1 MNKSFQELDLSNAFL
16 FGATAQDPEACRL
29 IVKIATGRD
38 VQTVS
43 VHAEHSV
50 LFSSDFRS
58 VRLDVYG
65 TDETDVNYNV
75 EAQNRNE
82 KNLPKRSR
90 YHQAELDV
98 SALKPGEDFNNLK
111 PSYII
116 FICTFDPFNQGL
128 YRYTFEERCKEC
140 DMGLGDETCKI
151 FLNTKGNNEKDVP
164 KELVQF
170 LKYMENSTDEFMRE
184 VTEKSVIE
192 LHKKVTEVKKNREL
206 EEGCMT
212 GEELLRSSRAEG
224 KAQGIVEG
232 RAQGIVDALIL
243 VLNRMGTIS
252 EDVNE
257 KIHQET
263 DLNVL
268 MGWLELA
275 AGVQSIEQ
283 FRDAI

>member
-170 LKYMENSTDEFMRE
+170 LKYMEN
-184 VTEKSVIE
+184 TEE
-192 LHKKVTEVKKNREL
+192 
-206 EEGCMT
+206 
-212 GEELLRSSRAEG
+212 
-224 KAQGIVEG
+224 
-232 RAQGIVDALIL
+232 
-243 VLNRMGTIS
+243 
-252 EDVNE
+252 
-257 KIHQET
+257 
-263 DLNVL
+263 
-268 MGWLELA
+268 
-275 AGVQSIEQ
+275 
-283 FRDAI
+283 